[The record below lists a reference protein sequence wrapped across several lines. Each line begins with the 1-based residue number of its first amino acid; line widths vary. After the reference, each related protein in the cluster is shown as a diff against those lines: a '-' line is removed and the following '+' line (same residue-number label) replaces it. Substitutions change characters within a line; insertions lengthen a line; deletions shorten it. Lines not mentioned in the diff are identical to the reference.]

1 MTKDLDRETTRIS
14 AAYGLT
20 FPQFMVLEAL
30 LHKESMTVGEIKDT
44 ILSSNGTIPVIINNL
59 EKQEM
64 VNRSKDPE
72 DHRRSL
78 IMLTEKGRALI
89 EQVNPENIKMYQD
102 RFSVWTKAEKKELI
116 RLLELYY
123 KRLK

>member
-64 VNRSKDPE
+64 VKRSKDPE

-102 RFSVWTKAEKKELI
+102 RFSIWTKAEKKELI